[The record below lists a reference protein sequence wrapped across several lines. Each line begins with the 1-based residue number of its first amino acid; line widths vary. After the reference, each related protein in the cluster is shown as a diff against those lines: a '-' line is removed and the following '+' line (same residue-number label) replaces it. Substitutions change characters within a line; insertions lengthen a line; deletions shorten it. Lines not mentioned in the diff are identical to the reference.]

1 MQSHKKG
8 RIQCCPPSFASV
20 AAETKIR
27 RGVQAPQHRRTSN
40 HAAQA
45 ALAIA
50 APPRLSPSPSGPPL
64 QGYSNGL
71 SLSLLYSL
79 CLIGPWDYGN
89 GKKAPFSAKKSRLL
103 ASVFYT
109 EFSWCFPGIMQFW
122 GLFNCSLGAADALF
136 IFLNVN
142 PKKISHRIHV

>member
-1 MQSHKKG
+1 MSTRNREKEREEAEKCNLNKKG

-71 SLSLLYSL
+71 SLSLSCIL
-79 CLIGPWDYGN
+79 
-89 GKKAPFSAKKSRLL
+89 SAL
-103 ASVFYT
+103 
-109 EFSWCFPGIMQFW
+109 
-122 GLFNCSLGAADALF
+122 
-136 IFLNVN
+136 
-142 PKKISHRIHV
+142 